1 MKKEITGNLKTQV
14 AGSLAWAVGMVALA
28 FCAQF
33 ARKLGYIDQDTVRRL
48 VTCSIGL
55 WMVWYG
61 NGMPK
66 TMVQVRAP
74 ACARQ
79 AQRVTAWSM
88 VLSGLVYAGLWA
100 FAPIPTAVAAG
111 TGAVLAGL
119 AVSLGYCLRLLIK
132 AKAA

>member
-1 MKKEITGNLKTQV
+1 MKKETTGNLNTQV
-14 AGSLAWAVGMVALA
+14 VGSLAFAAGMVALA
-28 FCAQF
+28 LGAQF

-100 FAPIPTAVAAG
+100 FAPIPTAVFAG

-119 AVSLGYCLRLLIK
+119 AVSLGYCVRLLIK

>member
-1 MKKEITGNLKTQV
+1 MKKEMFGNLKKQMI
-14 AGSLAWAVGMVALA
+14 GSLVWAAGMIAVA
-28 FCAQF
+28 FGAQF

-48 VTCSIGL
+48 VSCSIGL

-61 NGMPK
+61 NGIPK
-66 TMVQVRAP
+66 AMLQVRAP

-100 FAPIPTAVAAG
+100 FAPIPVAMSAG
-111 TGAVLAGL
+111 TGAVVAGM
-119 AVSLGYCLRLLIK
+119 AVSLGYCLTLLTR